1 MTEQGASVSHED
13 EDPKDGDF
21 AIVEDVEQPGSK
33 SPYRAINIPQH
44 REQTRR
50 YLALVLT
57 LLLSLVV
64 LGAGGL
70 VAANYPGEEI
80 RSFLEVVFTPLVT
93 LTASVLGFYFGSTDD
108 RR

>member
-1 MTEQGASVSHED
+1 MDRRDSSSNHED
-13 EDPKDGDF
+13 EAPTDGDF
-21 AIVEDVEQPGSK
+21 GIVEEVEQPGSK

-57 LLLSLVV
+57 LLLSVVV

-70 VAANYPGEEI
+70 VIASYPGEEI
-80 RSFLEVVFTPLVT
+80 GGLLDVVFTPLVT

-108 RR
+108 RT